1 MMQNFPVQ
9 QKRSFGFTLIELMV
23 VIAIV
28 ALLVM
33 VAIPAYDG
41 YVRKTQRSIGK
52 AELMSVMARQEQFFV
67 NNKQYATTLTDLGYT
82 ASPYAIN
89 RDGDEVAVTAAS
101 RIYQIA
107 ISDATVAAFTL
118 QAIPQGSQAKD
129 TQCGTLQITSVG
141 VKSIVDSSGSVSDCW

>member
-1 MMQNFPVQ
+1 MMQNFTVQ
-9 QKRSFGFTLIELMV
+9 RKGTRGFTLIELMV

-33 VAIPAYDG
+33 VAMPAYDG
-41 YVRKTQRSIGK
+41 YVRKTKRSIGK

-67 NNKQYATTLTDLGYT
+67 NNKQYATTLTALGYS

-89 RDGDEVAVTAAS
+89 QDGDEVAVTAAS

-107 ISDATVAAFTL
+107 ISDTSATAFTL
-118 QAIPQGSQAKD
+118 QAVPQGSQAKD

-141 VKSIVDSSGSVSDCW
+141 VKSIVGGSGTVSDCW

>member
-1 MMQNFPVQ
+1 MQNFTVQ
-9 QKRSFGFTLIELMV
+9 QKRTRGFTLIELMV

-33 VAIPAYDG
+33 VAMPAYDS
-41 YVRKTQRSIGK
+41 YVRKTKRSLGK

-67 NNKQYATTLTDLGYT
+67 NNKQYATALTGLGYS

-89 RDGDEVAVTAAS
+89 QDGDEVAVTASS

-107 ISDATVAAFTL
+107 ISAATATAFTL

-141 VKSIVDSSGSVSDCW
+141 VKSIVGGTGSVSDCW